1 MKITK
6 VEVVHS
12 KRKVNLPM
20 DYKPAWW
27 EPDGKPIRS
36 FGFSFY
42 KIHTDENIVGLGPY
56 HGDPDPFVTRAL
68 TGLNPFFIGKFWN
81 DCMAGRELASSRGTY
96 GGLEVAL
103 WDIIGKALDMP
114 LYKVLGACR
123 DRIMAYA
130 ATNRLLKAE
139 EHVKQVSEIMNM
151 GFKAVK
157 LRLHRP
163 NPRDDLAVV
172 KAVRDAV
179 GEDLMILVDAN
190 QNNRSMNYNYWTRKT
205 AFWMA
210 KELDKLNVYF
220 LEEPLARRDVNG
232 LAELVSSVDM
242 LIAGGEHSANIYEF
256 KEHVVRGAYDILQ
269 PDLILGD
276 IGITGIR
283 KIAVLADYFGKMVVP
298 HVCSAGSVA
307 LSLPAALHAVATIEN
322 CPMLEYPFDPPVLT
336 VENQQMIL
344 KETMSIEK
352 DGCLKVPDKPGLG
365 VEIDE
370 EKVCV

>member
-1 MKITK
+1 MKITEI
-6 VEVVHS
+6 EVVHS
-12 KRKVNLPM
+12 KQKVTLPM

-42 KIHTDENIVGLGPY
+42 RVHTDEGIVGYGPY
-56 HGDPDPFVTRAL
+56 RGDPDPYVTHAL
-68 TGLNPFFIGKFWN
+68 TGLDPFYTGRFWN
-81 DCMAGRELASSRGTY
+81 TCMTGLELASGRGTY

-103 WDIIGKALDMP
+103 WDIVGKALGTP
-114 LYKVLGACR
+114 IYKVLGACR
-123 DRIMAYA
+123 DRVMAYA

-139 EHVKQVSEIMNM
+139 EHVKQVQAIMDT

-163 NPRDDLAVV
+163 DPRDDLATV
-172 KAVRDAV
+172 KAVRDAAD
-179 GEDLMILVDAN
+179 EDLRILVDAN
-190 QNNRSMNYNYWTRKT
+190 QNNRSMNYNYWSRKT
-205 AFWMA
+205 AQWMT
-210 KELDKLNVYF
+210 KELDKLGVYY
-220 LEEPLARRDVNG
+220 LEEPLARRDVEG
-232 LAELVSSVDM
+232 LAELADMVDM
-242 LIAGGEHSANIYEF
+242 YIAGGEHSANIYEF

-283 KIAVLADYFGKMVVP
+283 KIAVMADYYGRLVVP

-307 LSLPAALHAVATIEN
+307 LSLPAALHAVATIDN
-322 CPMLEYPFDPPVLT
+322 CPMLEYPYDPPILT
-336 VENQQMIL
+336 AENQQHIL
-344 KETMSIEK
+344 KEPITIDK
-352 DGCLKVPDKPGLG
+352 DGYLKVPDKPGLG

-370 EKVCV
+370 EKLGA